1 MKKIIMLFILFLFA
15 QPAYSYEF
23 DSKIF
28 AKVIEFPED
37 FPAMDSKLRLQI
49 TESVQKEG
57 KNPFPVGSIIEL
69 SLTSRRRASYY
80 DNPKIFTNLS
90 SIKLP
95 NGTMVD
101 ESYDKFEIKP
111 ISGIKSYWIP
121 FYRVSKLFGSREGRT
136 VKVGS
141 ILVIKPT
148 KSKNVIAVLHGQEH
162 TN

>member
-101 ESYDKFEIKP
+101 
-111 ISGIKSYWIP
+111 GIKSYWIP